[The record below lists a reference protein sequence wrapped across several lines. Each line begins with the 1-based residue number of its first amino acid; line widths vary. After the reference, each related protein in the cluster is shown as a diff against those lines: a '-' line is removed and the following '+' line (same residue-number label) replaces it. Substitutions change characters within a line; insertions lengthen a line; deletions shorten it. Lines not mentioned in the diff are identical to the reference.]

1 MSKTL
6 VFWDAEALD
15 FTEEALTK
23 AFADLAEE
31 AVVDAPADL
40 AEEAVAAIA
49 EACKAAG
56 ANIAAESK
64 TAEKILFFIIL
75 LGIL

>member
-1 MSKTL
+1 MDNHCSMSL
-6 VFWDAEALD
+6 DFWDAELLD
-15 FTEEALTK
+15 FAEEALV
-23 AFADLAEE
+23 E
-31 AVVDAPADL
+31 APADL

-49 EACKAAG
+49 EACNAAG